1 MMKVILRNDVDGL
14 GRKGEIME
22 VADGY
27 FRNFPSPK
35 GLALKATA
43 GAEQQA
49 GAMRRR
55 LAEGRRHPSG
65 CRRGARRSSCRC
77 GSPLRPRP
85 AMAVGCSARSLRPT
99 SPLWSSRGWSRA

>member
-27 FRNFPSPK
+27 FRNFLSPK

-49 GAMRRR
+49 DAMRRAASLKDAATR
-55 LAEGRRHPSG
+55 ADAEEV
-65 CRRGARRSSCRC
+65 A
-77 GSPLRPRP
+77 
-85 AMAVGCSARSLRPT
+85 T
-99 SPLWSSRGWSRA
+99 

>member
-27 FRNFPSPK
+27 FRNFLSPK
-35 GLALKATA
+35 GLALKSTA

-49 GAMRRR
+49 DAC
-55 LAEGRRHPSG
+55 L
-65 CRRGARRSSCRC
+65 
-77 GSPLRPRP
+77 LY
-85 AMAVGCSARSLRPT
+85 T
-99 SPLWSSRGWSRA
+99 SPSPRDGLLSRMPSSA